1 MILQALKEY
10 YDRKSSFQESEGES
24 TSLDR
29 GDRIA
34 PAGFE
39 WKEIPWVI
47 ILDRDG
53 LPLAI
58 EDTRERRGKKLKGRK
73 FLVPHSV
80 LRGNDLKANLLWDGL
95 DYALGID
102 TKGKGDP
109 NRTQQ
114 QHQLFIAGIKN
125 LLLDDDEAVN
135 AVSLFLEREDMLS
148 LLSGLAG
155 WQDLMDD
162 KAPNVTFRLAGDT
175 STVGE
180 RRSVFG
186 VITNSV
192 DETLPTV
199 TCMVSGE
206 TDRLAKLHSKIK
218 NVWGAQSSGGS
229 IVSFNADAFESY
241 GKIQGMNAP
250 VGVAAATAYTT
261 ALNHLLREDSD
272 QRMQVGDTSTV
283 FWSKRPSSFEHS
295 FGSFFHEPP
304 KDDPDRMSGAVR
316 DLFRSVETGVLSEQ
330 GNNEFYVLGLA
341 PNAGRIAIRFWLHG
355 RIDEMAEAIRQHF
368 LDIQMIHGPK
378 DPRFLSLFRLL
389 VSIAAQGKADNI
401 PSHLSESIMRA
412 ILERRQ
418 YPRALLQAA
427 LVRIRAEHEVN
438 YPRASIVK
446 ACLNRIT
453 RTDVAY
459 SEKEMQMSLD
469 QSNRNAGYLLG
480 RLFAA
485 LERVQ
490 EEASPGIN
498 ATIRDRF
505 YGAASSTPVTV
516 FGNLMRQKNHHIAKI
531 ENPGRQVFYEK
542 LIGQIVEGIDDF
554 PAHLTL
560 DDQGR
565 FAIGY
570 YHQRQDFYTKKA
582 DKVEEMG
589 VQK

>member
-10 YDRKSSFQESEGES
+10 YDRKSSFQESEAEAIG
-24 TSLDR
+24 LDR

-34 PAGFE
+34 PPGFE

-53 LPLAI
+53 MPLAI
-58 EDTRERRGKKLKGRK
+58 EETRIIRDGKPRARP
-73 FLVPHSV
+73 FLVKHSV
-80 LRGNDLKANLLWDGL
+80 KRTVNLLPNTLWDSV
-95 DYALGID
+95 DYALGLER
-102 TKGKGDP
+102 KGP
-109 NRTQQ
+109 PERTAK
-114 QHQLFIAGIKN
+114 QHKLFIEEVER
-125 LLLDDDEAVN
+125 LELDNDEAVR
-135 AVSLFLEREDMLS
+135 AVTAFLKR
-148 LLSGLAG
+148 
-155 WQDLMDD
+155 DD
-162 KAPNVTFRLAGDT
+162 KLTLLATHESKWESLKADKGALVTFQLAGDHCAV
-175 STVGE
+175 SE
-180 RRSVFG
+180 RVDVSKRLGSSVSSSEAA
-186 VITNSV
+186 IC
-192 DETLPTV
+192 L
-199 TCMVSGE
+199 VSGSFDTIE
-206 TDRLAKLHSKIK
+206 KTHAAIK
-218 NVWGAQSSGGS
+218 GVWGAQPTGGN
-229 IVSFNADAFESY
+229 IVSFNLPAFRSY
-241 GKIQGMNAP
+241 GKEQGMNAP
-250 VGVAAATAYTT
+250 VGKAASAAYTT
-261 ALNHLLREDSD
+261 ALNTLLGRDSD
-272 QRMQVGDTSTV
+272 QRMLVGDTTTV
-283 FWSKRPSSFEHS
+283 FWSKKPSGFEHS
-295 FGSFFHEPP
+295 FGSFFLEPP
-304 KDDPDRMSGAVR
+304 KDDPDRLTGAVR
-316 DLFRSVETGVLSEQ
+316 DLFTSPKTGVQNERDE
-330 GNNEFYVLGLA
+330 NEFYILGLA
-341 PNAGRIAIRFWLHG
+341 PNAGRISIRFWFHG
-355 RIDEMAEAIRQHF
+355 RINEMADAIRQHF
-368 LDIQMIHGPK
+368 TDILIVHGPRE
-378 DPRFLSLFRLL
+378 PEYLSLFRLL
-389 VSIAAQGKADNI
+389 VSVAAHGKAENI

-446 ACLNRIT
+446 ACLNRISRADGVRGT
-453 RTDVAY
+453 
-459 SEKEMQMSLD
+459 KEMQMSLD
-469 QSNRNAGYLLG
+469 SSNRNGGYLLG
-480 RLFAA
+480 RLFAV

-554 PAHLTL
+554 PAHLAL

-582 DKVEEMG
+582 DKIEETG